1 MSRYRQTMS
10 EALKQVR
17 EEDHEISMAR
27 GELEAIAD
35 KALKLSSMLKSKTD
49 SDNLEAWV
57 QSKITK
63 AKDYV
68 NSVADYLEYNPD
80 MNEKFTMK
88 QYKKNEDDNEHSL
101 NALELVK
108 AFGTPADKKEM
119 QGIYDRHMK
128 RGHISGT
135 DYNRRNQ
142 IHNKYIG
149 KLKEEI
155 EMLPEMFSDTHIK
168 ALQKAYAPLKG
179 KRISTTQAHQL
190 MGILDKFDTN
200 KSALEKLAKAGIPFV
215 SDLAV
220 SRLISKHKYRADQ
233 LKNLKEED
241 NETERLKQELEKKD
255 DQISLL
261 KQKAEKDKAKATQ
274 AATQKMV
281 NPETG
286 EPLLQVG
293 IAYKHLKQKMAQD
306 KAAEAERKKGTM
318 LKFNDIKKKAM
329 DKMSEEKLN
338 EDEDVTDK
346 ARSMGLTYMSFGRY
360 GKNGKVTHKNVN
372 GVLQPTDKD
381 GNVKDTPKDEPK
393 SDDKPKS
400 DVKPALDVSQ
410 AQKDIED
417 MVTDG
422 MISIDTDDDGTIG
435 MTKEY
440 EPSQEYDAEKDLGAI
455 IDYLKSKG
463 ISRDQVEMGIDGGED
478 DGYLQI
484 DIEIKPKSQ
493 KNEEVTEMAKDDAY
507 AIGMAA
513 AKKKYNDEPPLDK
526 KTIKKGHEIADKI
539 MKKEFKTLRAE
550 GKMSDIDAL
559 QKQGKGAEEIA
570 KLMKLPVKTIKQILG
585 EFTGYVDIRGRLSNT
600 QLDNIKK
607 TWAKKS
613 YKDVTKGLRDMMK
626 DMDPGSKAAIRAK
639 NINVLSKLVDEQKET
654 ITEFKK
660 MVVTIADPIKRDK
673 AMKDMKKYGSGNQ
686 IMPDFKISKMSD
698 GKSFRV
704 DGQGADLNK
713 FATDLKNFYGA
724 TIKAESAM
732 VEGTMKG
739 GIVNYSGQSSGEY
752 MKAKKALK
760 DFMSK
765 PQPAKGADDKV
776 MSFIFD
782 DELLDDLYVA
792 SQKKMSDVRP
802 MVKKRLKALGIK
814 ENSEHPAKEVYESIE
829 AVKNKAKKTGMPY
842 SILKKVYDRGM
853 AAWRG
858 GHRPGATQV
867 QWALARVNS
876 FVTKSSGTWG
886 GADKDLAKQ
895 VRGK

>member
-1 MSRYRQTMS
+1 MS
-10 EALKQVR
+10 ELLKKVR
-17 EEDHEISMAR
+17 EEDDHEISMAR

-35 KALKLSSMLKSKTD
+35 KALKLSSMLKGKTD

-88 QYKKNEDDNEHSL
+88 QYKKNENDNEHSL

-128 RGHISGT
+128 RGHISQQ
-135 DYNRRNQ
+135 DYAKRNQ
-142 IHNKYIG
+142 IHNRYIS
-149 KLKEEI
+149 KLKEEVD
-155 EMLPEMFSDTHIK
+155 MLPENFSDAQLGMLK
-168 ALQKAYAPLKG
+168 KAYMPLKG
-179 KRISTTQAHQL
+179 RRISTDQAHKL
-190 MGILDKFDTN
+190 MGILDKFDSN
-200 KSALEKLAKAGIPFV
+200 KNALEKLAKAGIPFV

-233 LKNLKEED
+233 LRNLKEED

-293 IAYKHLKQKMAQD
+293 IAYKHLKDKMA
-306 KAAEAERKKGTM
+306 K
-318 LKFNDIKKKAM
+318 
-329 DKMSEEKLN
+329 EK
-338 EDEDVTDK
+338 EKEK
-346 ARSMGLTYMSFGRY
+346 
-360 GKNGKVTHKNVN
+360 
-372 GVLQPTDKD
+372 
-381 GNVKDTPKDEPK
+381 
-393 SDDKPKS
+393 
-400 DVKPALDVSQ
+400 DVKEETIVEFTSQQIKMAYGVANDPRYKAGNYSGAVAAIEKIAKGLSKHPDVM
-410 AQKDIED
+410 K
-417 MVTDG
+417 V
-422 MISIDTDDDGTIG
+422 
-435 MTKEY
+435 
-440 EPSQEYDAEKDLGAI
+440 
-455 IDYLKSKG
+455 LKK
-463 ISRDQVEMGIDGGED
+463 V
-478 DGYLQI
+478 
-484 DIEIKPKSQ
+484 
-493 KNEEVTEMAKDDAY
+493 NEELSEMAKDDAY

-660 MVVTIADPIKRDK
+660 MVVTFKSMADMAK
-673 AMKDMKKYGSGNQ
+673 ASTDLAKHGFTIDAKGMVMKV
-686 IMPDFKISKMSD
+686 D
-698 GKSFRV
+698 GK
-704 DGQGADLNK
+704 GADLNK

-724 TIKAESAM
+724 TIKAESAI

-776 MSFIFD
+776 MSFMFD
-782 DELLDDLYVA
+782 DELLDNLYVA

-814 ENSEHPAKEVYESIE
+814 ENSEHPAKEIYESIE

>member
-1 MSRYRQTMS
+1 MLSMESRSKGKQLMSRYRNTMS
-10 EALKQVR
+10 DLLEQIRLKEFKKMTVTFNSMADMSKASHELARQGFTIDAKGMVMKVNGKGADLNKFAIDLKNAYGAKVIA
-17 EEDHEISMAR
+17 EDNDHEISMAR

-35 KALKLSSMLKSKTD
+35 KALKLSTMLKTK
-49 SDNLEAWV
+49 SDADQLEAWV

-68 NSVADYLEYNPD
+68 NSVADYMEYNPD

-88 QYKKNEDDNEHSL
+88 DYKKNENDNEHSL

-128 RGHISGT
+128 RGHIGQV
-135 DYNRRNQ
+135 DYAKRNQ
-142 IHNKYIG
+142 IHNKYIS

-155 EMLPEMFSDTHIK
+155 DMLPENFSDAQVGVLK
-168 ALQKAYAPLKG
+168 KAYAPLKG
-179 KRISTTQAHQL
+179 KRISVDQAHKL
-190 MGILDKFDTN
+190 MGILDKFDSN
-200 KSALEKLAKAGIPFV
+200 KNALEKLAKAGIPFV

-241 NETERLKQELEKKD
+241 SETERLKQELEKKD
-255 DQISLL
+255 DQINLL
-261 KQKAEKDKAKATQ
+261 KQKAVNDKAKSTQ

-293 IAYKHLKQKMAQD
+293 IAYKHLRDKMAKE
-306 KAAEAERKKGTM
+306 KAAEANREKETKI
-318 LKFNDIKKKAM
+318 KFNNAKRNALKTFSK
-329 DKMSEEKLN
+329 EENQL
-338 EDEDVTDK
+338 DESDMMDK
-346 ARSMGLTYMSFGRY
+346 ARSMGLTYMSFGRW
-360 GKNGKVTHKNVN
+360 GKDGKVTHKNIS
-372 GVLQPTDKD
+372 
-381 GNVKDTPKDEPK
+381 GNLTAVDSKGDPKEPVDTKSKDEPK
-393 SDDKPKS
+393 SSEKPK
-400 DVKPALDVSQ
+400 Q
-410 AQKDIED
+410 AKTAYGFDKQEIEDDIAD
-417 MVTDG
+417 MVTDH
-422 MISIDTDDDGTIG
+422 MINVEIDDDGSIG
-435 MTKEY
+435 MVKEY
-440 EPSQEYDAEKDLGAI
+440 EPSQDYDAEQDMKNI
-455 IDYLKSKG
+455 ISYLKDKNVDPS
-463 ISRDQVEMGIDGGED
+463 DVQFGIDGSEEE
-478 DGYLQI
+478 GYLQLDVLI
-484 DIEIKPKSQ
+484 MPKGQGKATGQDATAEQVEQMVEYTTQQIKMAYGVANDKRYKGGNYSGAVKAIEKIAKGLSNHPDVMKVL
-493 KNEEVTEMAKDDAY
+493 KRTNENIEEMAKDDAY
-507 AIGMAA
+507 AIGMSA

-539 MKKEFKTLRAE
+539 MKKEYKTLRAE

-570 KLMKLPVKTIKQILG
+570 KLMKLPVKTVKQILG
-585 EFTGYVDIRGRLSNT
+585 EYSGYVDIRGRLSNT

-639 NINVLSKLVDEQKET
+639 NINVLSKLVDE
-654 ITEFKK
+654 
-660 MVVTIADPIKRDK
+660 
-673 AMKDMKKYGSGNQ
+673 
-686 IMPDFKISKMSD
+686 
-698 GKSFRV
+698 
-704 DGQGADLNK
+704 NK
-713 FATDLKNFYGA
+713 N
-724 TIKAESAM
+724 
-732 VEGTMKG
+732 
-739 GIVNYSGQSSGEY
+739 
-752 MKAKKALK
+752 
-760 DFMSK
+760 
-765 PQPAKGADDKV
+765 
-776 MSFIFD
+776 
-782 DELLDDLYVA
+782 
-792 SQKKMSDVRP
+792 
-802 MVKKRLKALGIK
+802 
-814 ENSEHPAKEVYESIE
+814 HPAKEVYESIT
-829 AVKNKAKKTGMPY
+829 AVKNKAEKTGMPY

>member
-10 EALKQVR
+10 ELLKKVR
-17 EEDHEISMAR
+17 EEDDHEISMAR

-35 KALKLSSMLKSKTD
+35 KALKLSSMLKGKTD

-68 NSVADYLEYNPD
+68 NSVDDYLEDNPD
-80 MNEKFTMK
+80 RNEKFTMK
-88 QYKKNEDDNEHSL
+88 QYKKNENDNEHSL

-128 RGHISGT
+128 RGHISQQ
-135 DYNRRNQ
+135 DYAKRNQ
-142 IHNKYIG
+142 IHNRYIS
-149 KLKEEI
+149 KLKEEVD
-155 EMLPEMFSDTHIK
+155 MLPENFSDAQLGMLK
-168 ALQKAYAPLKG
+168 KAYMPLKG
-179 KRISTTQAHQL
+179 RRISTDQAHKL
-190 MGILDKFDTN
+190 MGILDKFDSN
-200 KSALEKLAKAGIPFV
+200 KNALEKLAKAGIPFV

-233 LKNLKEED
+233 LRNLKEED

-255 DQISLL
+255 DQINLL

-293 IAYKHLKQKMAQD
+293 IAYKHLRDKMAKN

-381 GNVKDTPKDEPK
+381 GKVKDEPTEKEPK

-400 DVKPALDVSQ
+400 DVKTALDVNQ

-417 MVTDG
+417 IVTDG

-440 EPSQEYDAEKDLGAI
+440 EPSQEWDAEQDLGAI

-484 DIEIKPKSQ
+484 DIEIKPKGQ
-493 KNEEVTEMAKDDAY
+493 KNENTSYPPKE
-507 AIGMAA
+507 IN
-513 AKKKYNDEPPLDK
+513 KKKHQAYSDP
-526 KTIKKGHEIADKI
+526 KKGEKEIVDPKPKI
-539 MKKEFKTLRAE
+539 NEGARLTFESIAAVKK
-550 GKMSDIDAL
+550 
-559 QKQGKGAEEIA
+559 
-570 KLMKLPVKTIKQILG
+570 
-585 EFTGYVDIRGRLSNT
+585 
-600 QLDNIKK
+600 
-607 TWAKKS
+607 
-613 YKDVTKGLRDMMK
+613 
-626 DMDPGSKAAIRAK
+626 
-639 NINVLSKLVDEQKET
+639 
-654 ITEFKK
+654 
-660 MVVTIADPIKRDK
+660 
-673 AMKDMKKYGSGNQ
+673 
-686 IMPDFKISKMSD
+686 
-698 GKSFRV
+698 
-704 DGQGADLNK
+704 
-713 FATDLKNFYGA
+713 
-724 TIKAESAM
+724 KAE
-732 VEGTMKG
+732 
-739 GIVNYSGQSSGEY
+739 
-752 MKAKKALK
+752 
-760 DFMSK
+760 
-765 PQPAKGADDKV
+765 
-776 MSFIFD
+776 
-782 DELLDDLYVA
+782 
-792 SQKKMSDVRP
+792 
-802 MVKKRLKALGIK
+802 
-814 ENSEHPAKEVYESIE
+814 
-829 AVKNKAKKTGMPY
+829 KTGMSY
-842 SILKKVYDRGM
+842 SVLKQVYDRGM
-853 AAWRG
+853 AAWKG

-886 GADKDLAKQ
+886 GADKDLAAK
-895 VRGK
+895 VKGSK

>member
-10 EALKQVR
+10 ELLKKVR
-17 EEDHEISMAR
+17 EEDDHEISMAR

-35 KALKLSSMLKSKTD
+35 KALKLSSMLKGKTD

-88 QYKKNEDDNEHSL
+88 QYKKNENDNEHSL

-128 RGHISGT
+128 RGHISQQ
-135 DYNRRNQ
+135 DYAKRNQ
-142 IHNKYIG
+142 IHNRYIS
-149 KLKEEI
+149 KLKEEVD
-155 EMLPEMFSDTHIK
+155 MLPENFSDAQLGMLK
-168 ALQKAYAPLKG
+168 KAYMPLKG
-179 KRISTTQAHQL
+179 RRISTDQAHKL
-190 MGILDKFDTN
+190 MGILDKFYSN
-200 KSALEKLAKAGIPFV
+200 KNELEKLAKAGIPFV

-233 LKNLKEED
+233 LRNLKEED

-293 IAYKHLKQKMAQD
+293 IAYKHLKDKMA
-306 KAAEAERKKGTM
+306 K
-318 LKFNDIKKKAM
+318 
-329 DKMSEEKLN
+329 EK
-338 EDEDVTDK
+338 EKEK
-346 ARSMGLTYMSFGRY
+346 
-360 GKNGKVTHKNVN
+360 
-372 GVLQPTDKD
+372 
-381 GNVKDTPKDEPK
+381 
-393 SDDKPKS
+393 
-400 DVKPALDVSQ
+400 DVKEETIVEFTSQQIKMAYGVANDPRYKAGNYSGAVAAIEKIAKGLSKHPDVM
-410 AQKDIED
+410 K
-417 MVTDG
+417 V
-422 MISIDTDDDGTIG
+422 
-435 MTKEY
+435 
-440 EPSQEYDAEKDLGAI
+440 
-455 IDYLKSKG
+455 LKK
-463 ISRDQVEMGIDGGED
+463 V
-478 DGYLQI
+478 
-484 DIEIKPKSQ
+484 
-493 KNEEVTEMAKDDAY
+493 NEELSEMAKDDAY

-660 MVVTIADPIKRDK
+660 MVVTFKSMADMAK
-673 AMKDMKKYGSGNQ
+673 ASTDLAKHGFTIDAKGMVMKV
-686 IMPDFKISKMSD
+686 D
-698 GKSFRV
+698 GK
-704 DGQGADLNK
+704 GADLNK

-724 TIKAESAM
+724 TIKAESAI

-776 MSFIFD
+776 MSFMFD
-782 DELLDDLYVA
+782 DELLDNLYVA

-814 ENSEHPAKEVYESIE
+814 ENSEHPAKEIYESIE

>member
-10 EALKQVR
+10 ELLKKVR
-17 EEDHEISMAR
+17 EEDDHEISMAR

-35 KALKLSSMLKSKTD
+35 KALKLSSMLKGKTD

-88 QYKKNEDDNEHSL
+88 QYKKNENDNEHSL

-128 RGHISGT
+128 RGHISQQ
-135 DYNRRNQ
+135 DYAKRNQ
-142 IHNKYIG
+142 IHNRYIS
-149 KLKEEI
+149 KLKEEVD
-155 EMLPEMFSDTHIK
+155 MLPENFSDAQLGMLK
-168 ALQKAYAPLKG
+168 KAYMPLKG
-179 KRISTTQAHQL
+179 RRISTDQAHKL
-190 MGILDKFDTN
+190 MGILDKFDSN
-200 KSALEKLAKAGIPFV
+200 KNALEKLAKAGIPFV

-233 LKNLKEED
+233 LRNLKEED

-293 IAYKHLKQKMAQD
+293 IAYKHLKDKMA
-306 KAAEAERKKGTM
+306 K
-318 LKFNDIKKKAM
+318 
-329 DKMSEEKLN
+329 EK
-338 EDEDVTDK
+338 EKEK
-346 ARSMGLTYMSFGRY
+346 
-360 GKNGKVTHKNVN
+360 
-372 GVLQPTDKD
+372 
-381 GNVKDTPKDEPK
+381 
-393 SDDKPKS
+393 
-400 DVKPALDVSQ
+400 DVKEETIVEFTSQQIKMAYGVANDPRYKAGNYSGAVAAIEKIAKGLSKHPDVM
-410 AQKDIED
+410 K
-417 MVTDG
+417 V
-422 MISIDTDDDGTIG
+422 
-435 MTKEY
+435 
-440 EPSQEYDAEKDLGAI
+440 
-455 IDYLKSKG
+455 LKK
-463 ISRDQVEMGIDGGED
+463 V
-478 DGYLQI
+478 
-484 DIEIKPKSQ
+484 
-493 KNEEVTEMAKDDAY
+493 NEELSEMAKDDAY

-660 MVVTIADPIKRDK
+660 MVVTFKSMADMAK
-673 AMKDMKKYGSGNQ
+673 ASTDLAKHGFTIDAKGMVMKV
-686 IMPDFKISKMSD
+686 D
-698 GKSFRV
+698 GK
-704 DGQGADLNK
+704 GADLNK

-724 TIKAESAM
+724 TIKAESAI

-776 MSFIFD
+776 MSFMFD
-782 DELLDDLYVA
+782 DELLDNLYVA

-814 ENSEHPAKEVYESIE
+814 ENSEHPAKEIYESIE

>member
-10 EALKQVR
+10 EALRQVR

-142 IHNKYIG
+142 LHNKYIG
-149 KLKEEI
+149 KLKEEV

-168 ALQKAYAPLKG
+168 ALQRAYAPLKG

-241 NETERLKQELEKKD
+241 NETERLKQELERKD

-293 IAYKHLKQKMAQD
+293 IAYKHLKDKLAKEKASEDDLKQKEKENKRKMVQKFRD
-306 KAAEAERKKGTM
+306 RILKNEENELTESEASDQAK
-318 LKFNDIKKKAM
+318 
-329 DKMSEEKLN
+329 
-338 EDEDVTDK
+338 
-346 ARSMGLTYMSFGRY
+346 SMGLTYMKFGRY
-360 GKNGKVTHKNVN
+360 GKDGKVTHKTSGNSLVK
-372 GVLQPTDKD
+372 VDKD
-381 GNVKDTPKDEPK
+381 GNEVE
-393 SDDKPKS
+393 DKPKS
-400 DVKPALDVSQ
+400 DEP
-410 AQKDIED
+410 QKDTSKDTPSKEPKLD
-417 MVTDG
+417 PFDVKKDLSDLVTDG
-422 MISIDTDDDGTIG
+422 MIDVETTEQGG
-435 MTKEY
+435 LYMQKEY
-440 EPSQEYDAEKDLGAI
+440 EPSQDYEAEKDVGAI
-455 IDYLKSKG
+455 EKYLKSKG
-463 ISRDQVEMGIDGGED
+463 VDVDRDVMIEIDNDDGED
-478 DGYLQI
+478 GYIQI
-484 DIEIKPKSQ
+484 HVEYRPGKTMKPEQVK
-493 KNEEVTEMAKDDAY
+493 EMAKDDAY

-585 EFTGYVDIRGRLSNT
+585 EYSGYVDIRGRLSNT

-626 DMDPGSKAAIRAK
+626 NMDPGSKAAIRSK
-639 NINVLSKLVDEQKET
+639 GINVLSKLVDEQKET
-654 ITEFKK
+654 IKEFKK
-660 MVVTIADPIKRDK
+660 MTVTIAPPLARDQ
-673 AMKDMKKYGSGNQ
+673 AIRRLKKVGLTVSNEVGKT
-686 IMPDFKISKMSD
+686 FKVD
-698 GKSFRV
+698 GK
-704 DGQGADLNK
+704 GADLNK
-713 FATDLKNFYGA
+713 YATDLKNFYGA

-739 GIVNYSGQSSGEY
+739 GIVKYSGQSSGEH

-776 MSFIFD
+776 MAFIFD

-802 MVKKRLKALGIK
+802 IVKKRLKALGIK

>member
-1 MSRYRQTMS
+1 MSRYRNTMS
-10 EALKQVR
+10 DLLEQIRLKEFKKMTVTFNSMADMSKASHELARQGFTIDAKGMVMKVNGKGADLNKFAIDLKNAYGAKVIA
-17 EEDHEISMAR
+17 EDNDHEISMAR

-35 KALKLSSMLKSKTD
+35 KALKLSTMLKTK
-49 SDNLEAWV
+49 SDADQLEAWV

-68 NSVADYLEYNPD
+68 NSVADYMEYNPD

-88 QYKKNEDDNEHSL
+88 DYKKNENDNEHSL

-128 RGHISGT
+128 RGHIGQV
-135 DYNRRNQ
+135 DYAKRNQ
-142 IHNKYIG
+142 IHNKYIS

-155 EMLPEMFSDTHIK
+155 DMLPENFSDAQVGVLK
-168 ALQKAYAPLKG
+168 KAYAPLKG
-179 KRISTTQAHQL
+179 KRISVDQAHKL
-190 MGILDKFDTN
+190 MGILDKFDSN
-200 KSALEKLAKAGIPFV
+200 KNALEKLAKAGIPFV

-241 NETERLKQELEKKD
+241 SETERLKQELEKKD
-255 DQISLL
+255 DQINLL
-261 KQKAEKDKAKATQ
+261 KQKAVNDKAKSTQ

-293 IAYKHLKQKMAQD
+293 IAYKHLRDKMAKE
-306 KAAEAERKKGTM
+306 KAAEANREKETKI
-318 LKFNDIKKKAM
+318 KFNNAKRNALKTFSK
-329 DKMSEEKLN
+329 EENQL
-338 EDEDVTDK
+338 DESDMMDK
-346 ARSMGLTYMSFGRY
+346 ARSMGLTYMSFGRW
-360 GKNGKVTHKNVN
+360 GKDGKVTHKNIS
-372 GVLQPTDKD
+372 
-381 GNVKDTPKDEPK
+381 GNLTAVDSKGDPKEPVDTKSKDEPK
-393 SDDKPKS
+393 SSEKPK
-400 DVKPALDVSQ
+400 Q
-410 AQKDIED
+410 AKTAYGFDKQEIEDDIAD
-417 MVTDG
+417 MVTDH
-422 MISIDTDDDGTIG
+422 MINVEIDDDGSIG
-435 MTKEY
+435 MVKEY
-440 EPSQEYDAEKDLGAI
+440 EPSQDYDAEQDMKNI
-455 IDYLKSKG
+455 ISYLKDKNVDPS
-463 ISRDQVEMGIDGGED
+463 DVQFGIDGSEEE
-478 DGYLQI
+478 GYLQLDVLI
-484 DIEIKPKSQ
+484 MPKGQGKATGQDATAEQVEQMVEYTTQQIKMAYGVANDKRYKGGNYSGAVKAIEKIAKGLSNHPDVMKVL
-493 KNEEVTEMAKDDAY
+493 KRTNENIEEMAKDDAY
-507 AIGMAA
+507 AIGMSA

-539 MKKEFKTLRAE
+539 MKKEYKTLRAE

-570 KLMKLPVKTIKQILG
+570 KLMKLPVKTVKQILG
-585 EFTGYVDIRGRLSNT
+585 EYSGYVDIRGRLSNT

-639 NINVLSKLVDEQKET
+639 NINVLSKLVDE
-654 ITEFKK
+654 
-660 MVVTIADPIKRDK
+660 
-673 AMKDMKKYGSGNQ
+673 
-686 IMPDFKISKMSD
+686 
-698 GKSFRV
+698 
-704 DGQGADLNK
+704 NK
-713 FATDLKNFYGA
+713 N
-724 TIKAESAM
+724 
-732 VEGTMKG
+732 
-739 GIVNYSGQSSGEY
+739 
-752 MKAKKALK
+752 
-760 DFMSK
+760 
-765 PQPAKGADDKV
+765 
-776 MSFIFD
+776 
-782 DELLDDLYVA
+782 
-792 SQKKMSDVRP
+792 
-802 MVKKRLKALGIK
+802 
-814 ENSEHPAKEVYESIE
+814 HPAKEVYESIT
-829 AVKNKAKKTGMPY
+829 AVKNKAEKTGMPY

>member
-1 MSRYRQTMS
+1 MSDLLEQIRLKEFKKMTVTFNSMADMSKASHELARQGFTIDAKGMVMKVNGKG
-10 EALKQVR
+10 ADLNKFAIDLKNAYGAKVIA
-17 EEDHEISMAR
+17 EDNDHEISMAR

-35 KALKLSSMLKSKTD
+35 KALKLSTMLKTK
-49 SDNLEAWV
+49 SDADQLEAWV

-68 NSVADYLEYNPD
+68 NSVADYMEYNPD

-88 QYKKNEDDNEHSL
+88 DYKKNENDNEHSL

-128 RGHISGT
+128 RGHIGQV
-135 DYNRRNQ
+135 DYAKRNQ
-142 IHNKYIG
+142 IHNKYIS

-155 EMLPEMFSDTHIK
+155 DMLPENFSDAQVGVLK
-168 ALQKAYAPLKG
+168 KAYAPLKG
-179 KRISTTQAHQL
+179 KRISVDQAHKL
-190 MGILDKFDTN
+190 MGILDKFDSN
-200 KSALEKLAKAGIPFV
+200 KNALEKLAKAGIPFV

-241 NETERLKQELEKKD
+241 SETERLKQELEKKD
-255 DQISLL
+255 DQINLL
-261 KQKAEKDKAKATQ
+261 KQKAVNDKAKSTQ

-293 IAYKHLKQKMAQD
+293 IAYKHLRDKMAKE
-306 KAAEAERKKGTM
+306 KAAEANREKETKI
-318 LKFNDIKKKAM
+318 KFNNAKRNALKTFSK
-329 DKMSEEKLN
+329 EENQL
-338 EDEDVTDK
+338 DESDMMDK
-346 ARSMGLTYMSFGRY
+346 ARSMGLTYMSFGRW
-360 GKNGKVTHKNVN
+360 GKDGKVTHKNIS
-372 GVLQPTDKD
+372 
-381 GNVKDTPKDEPK
+381 GNLTAVDSKGDPKEPVDTKSKDEPK
-393 SDDKPKS
+393 SSEKPK
-400 DVKPALDVSQ
+400 Q
-410 AQKDIED
+410 AKTAYGFDKQEIEDDIAD
-417 MVTDG
+417 MVTDH
-422 MISIDTDDDGTIG
+422 MINVEIDDDGSIG
-435 MTKEY
+435 MVKEY
-440 EPSQEYDAEKDLGAI
+440 EPSQDYDAEQDMKNI
-455 IDYLKSKG
+455 ISYLKDKNVDPS
-463 ISRDQVEMGIDGGED
+463 DVQFGIDGSEEE
-478 DGYLQI
+478 GYLQLDVLI
-484 DIEIKPKSQ
+484 MPKGQGKATGQDATAEQVEQMVEYTTQQIKMAYGVANDKRYKGGNYSGAVKAIEKIAKGLSNHPDVMKVL
-493 KNEEVTEMAKDDAY
+493 KRTNENIEEMAKDDAY
-507 AIGMAA
+507 AIGMSA

-539 MKKEFKTLRAE
+539 MKKEYKTLRAE

-570 KLMKLPVKTIKQILG
+570 KLMKLPVKTVKQILG
-585 EFTGYVDIRGRLSNT
+585 EYSGYVDIRGRLSNT

-639 NINVLSKLVDEQKET
+639 NINVLSKLVDE
-654 ITEFKK
+654 
-660 MVVTIADPIKRDK
+660 
-673 AMKDMKKYGSGNQ
+673 
-686 IMPDFKISKMSD
+686 
-698 GKSFRV
+698 
-704 DGQGADLNK
+704 NK
-713 FATDLKNFYGA
+713 N
-724 TIKAESAM
+724 
-732 VEGTMKG
+732 
-739 GIVNYSGQSSGEY
+739 
-752 MKAKKALK
+752 
-760 DFMSK
+760 
-765 PQPAKGADDKV
+765 
-776 MSFIFD
+776 
-782 DELLDDLYVA
+782 
-792 SQKKMSDVRP
+792 
-802 MVKKRLKALGIK
+802 
-814 ENSEHPAKEVYESIE
+814 HPAKEVYESIT
-829 AVKNKAKKTGMPY
+829 AVKNKAEKTGMPY